1 MPDDDIQIKNDLCYQ
16 TSSSIHIS
24 MSLRNSIIPILLLTL
39 LITCC
44 KRAAPTVANEPAQ
57 TEIKPNGIPQKFR
70 GQWVNLKYIES
81 LKRTKSPS
89 KSQDVAY
96 LSFVTIDKNMVSS
109 VWNFHEGTSDSL
121 RLISDHEI
129 ESPTKARYTLI
140 TPEKLL
146 STTDKGIDTL
156 FRFDMNEKNELSN
169 RAINEF
175 VFKGNYTDGKK
186 DVEFTADGKINGLDT
201 FDSYA
206 ALQDYY
212 DAGLNIDK
220 LILYKGNK
228 ETEYT
233 WDFKG
238 DKLVIYAI
246 ECKKFDKTDH
256 RCVVIKR
263 GKKAFTL
270 TRK

>member
-1 MPDDDIQIKNDLCYQ
+1 M
-16 TSSSIHIS
+16 
-24 MSLRNSIIPILLLTL
+24 LLTL
-39 LITCC
+39 LSLSC
-44 KRAAPTVANEPAQ
+44 KRAAPTVANEPAPK
-57 TEIKPNGIPQKFR
+57 EIQQKGIPQKFK

-121 RLISDHEI
+121 TLISDHEI
-129 ESPTKARYTLI
+129 ETPAKARYTLI
-140 TPEKLL
+140 SPEKLL

-175 VFKGNYTDGKK
+175 VFKGNYSNGKTN
-186 DVEFTADGKINGLDT
+186 VEFTGDGKVKGLDA
-201 FDSYA
+201 FDTYA

-212 DAGLNIDK
+212 DAGLNLDK
-220 LILYKGNK
+220 LLLYKGDN
-228 ETEYT
+228 ETEFT
-233 WDFKG
+233 WEFKG
-238 DKLVIYAI
+238 DKLILYAI
-246 ECKKFDKTDH
+246 ECKKYDKADK
-256 RCVVIKR
+256 RCVVLKR
-263 GKKAFTL
+263 GKKVYTL
-270 TRK
+270 MRK

>member
-1 MPDDDIQIKNDLCYQ
+1 M
-16 TSSSIHIS
+16 
-24 MSLRNSIIPILLLTL
+24 
-39 LITCC
+39 
-44 KRAAPTVANEPAQ
+44 
-57 TEIKPNGIPQKFR
+57 

-89 KSQDVAY
+89 KSQDVTY

-109 VWNFHEGTSDSL
+109 VWNFHEGTSDTLSV
-121 RLISDHEI
+121 ISDNEI
-129 ESPTKARYTLI
+129 ESSGKARYSLA
-140 TPEKLL
+140 TPEKLV
-146 STTDKGIDTL
+146 TTTEKGIDTL
-156 FRFDMNEKNELSN
+156 LRFDMNEKNELSN
-169 RAINEF
+169 RAINEY
-175 VFKGNYTDGKK
+175 VFKGIYTDGKTN
-186 DVEFTADGKINGLDT
+186 VEFTGDGKVKGLDG

-212 DAGLNIDK
+212 DAGLNLDK
-220 LILYKGNK
+220 LLLYKGSK

-238 DKLVIYAI
+238 DKLIIYTI
-246 ECKKFDKTDH
+246 ECKKYDKTDN

-270 TRK
+270 IRK

>member
-1 MPDDDIQIKNDLCYQ
+1 MR
-16 TSSSIHIS
+16 
-24 MSLRNSIIPILLLTL
+24 LRNTILFFMLLAML
-39 LITCC
+39 FVSC
-44 KRAAPTVANEPAQ
+44 KRAAPTVSNEPAPK
-57 TEIKPNGIPQKFR
+57 EIQPKSIPQKFK

-96 LSFVTIDKNMVSS
+96 LSFVTIDQNMVSS

-121 RLISDHEI
+121 TLISDNEI
-129 ESPTKARYTLI
+129 EAASKARYRLV

-146 STTDKGIDTL
+146 STTDKGVDTL
-156 FRFDMNEKNELSN
+156 FRFDMIEKNEFSN

-175 VFKGNYTDGKK
+175 VFKGNYSDGNTN
-186 DVEFTADGKINGLDT
+186 VEFTSDGKIKGLDA
-201 FDSYA
+201 FDTYA

-212 DAGLNIDK
+212 DAGLNLDK
-220 LILYKGNK
+220 LLLYKGN
-228 ETEYT
+228 TENEFT

-238 DKLVIYAI
+238 DKLIIYTI
-246 ECKKFDKTDH
+246 ECKKFDKTDS
-256 RCVVIKR
+256 RCVVLKR

>member
-1 MPDDDIQIKNDLCYQ
+1 MKVQFTLCCC
-16 TSSSIHIS
+16 I
-24 MSLRNSIIPILLLTL
+24 LLTL
-39 LITCC
+39 LSVAC
-44 KRAAPTVANEPAQ
+44 KRAAPTVANEPAPK
-57 TEIKPNGIPQKFR
+57 EIQQKGIPKKFN

-96 LSFVTIDKNMVSS
+96 LSFVTIDNNMVSS

-121 RLISDHEI
+121 ILISDHEI
-129 ESPTKARYTLI
+129 ETPAKARYTWI
-140 TPEKLL
+140 TSEKLL

-156 FRFDMNEKNELSN
+156 IRFDMKEKNELSN

-175 VFKGNYTDGKK
+175 VFKGNYTDGKTN
-186 DVEFTADGKINGLDT
+186 VEFTADGKVKGLDS
-201 FDSYA
+201 FDRYA

-212 DAGLNIDK
+212 DAGLNLDK
-220 LILYKGNK
+220 LLLNKGDK

-238 DKLVIYAI
+238 DKLILYEI
-246 ECKKFDKTDH
+246 ECKKYDKAEK
-256 RCVVIKR
+256 RCVVLKR
-263 GKKAFTL
+263 GKKAYTL
-270 TRK
+270 KRN

>member
-1 MPDDDIQIKNDLCYQ
+1 MNPRYTPLF
-16 TSSSIHIS
+16 
-24 MSLRNSIIPILLLTL
+24 LLLLTL
-39 LITCC
+39 LIVSC
-44 KRAAPTVANEPAQ
+44 KKATPTETKEPVR
-57 TEIKPNGIPQKFR
+57 TEIKPKGIPQKFK
-70 GQWVNLKYIES
+70 GEWVNVKYINS
-81 LKRTKSPS
+81 LKRTLSPS
-89 KSQDVAY
+89 KAQDVAY
-96 LSFVTIDKNMVSS
+96 LSFITIDKNMVSS

-121 RLISDHEI
+121 SLLSEDEI
-129 ESPTKARYTLI
+129 EVSGKARYKLV

-146 STTDKGIDTL
+146 ATTDKGVDTL
-156 FRFDMNEKNELSN
+156 FRFDMREKNEFSN

-175 VFKGNYTDGKK
+175 VFKGKYTLDKSN
-186 DVEFTADGKINGLDT
+186 VEFTADGKVTGLGD

-212 DAGLNIDK
+212 DAGLNLDK
-220 LILYKGNK
+220 LLLYKGKK

-238 DKLVIYAI
+238 NKLIIYTI

-256 RCVVIKR
+256 RCDVIKR

-270 TRK
+270 LRK